1 MNEEKENNKKDER
14 QNYTDDI
21 NYNEEYDQQNEKK
34 EDVNDSTFEDIIPEE
49 DYKRIRTNII
59 NESILINE
67 INKYNSAKG
76 EDSTD
81 KLIHTKILSLE
92 NRKILII
99 QNMNLFKS
107 LEELHLDNNLIEE
120 LENLDELVNL
130 KILSVSNNK
139 IKEIKNLKNLKNLEE
154 LNLHNNRIKKI
165 ENLNNNKKLKILIL
179 SKNYIEDIENI
190 IYLRCLKELK
200 FLNLED
206 NPICNVDNVDIVN
219 NINNVTNEVKC
230 KLKSIKYFNNEILA
244 SYKKKKDQT
253 HVNTTT
259 MCATRNNE
267 FEFCSLNSA
276 IDNKEIYEKKI
287 LEAFLYD
294 ITILAKS
301 LFEDTKEPVVLSKI
315 YYYPQIKQIF
325 LEDLHKISSTVIDQV
340 LLLNEERKKCSEIFE
355 DDVEN
360 FISAYMLNNVKEYN
374 TLRKRAKKVIHSLLS
389 FLNCKQGLK
398 NMELKKCP
406 EFYKEKAE
414 SNKNKTLNDTIVE
427 KLQNISKN
435 FHLNIYEDK
444 EMINESDKNEP
455 SDKSLFLSDEKQRE
469 KEKDALLIDEDKYI
483 LIKTYIED
491 NIEQNFLFR
500 DKLINEELMNIV
512 SLNNFI
518 ENFKIDISKIIKVIN
533 DHISDYFKKLEELEE
548 SFSSSIV
555 NFFTEVKNNEHPSV
569 VLSEDEINEYYSYK
583 GNRSNILNNLEDF
596 ISSSYNKSYTFLIE
610 EKKKYL
616 FLKSRDRITEIGKIV
631 DTFNDLFY
639 SYLSTL
645 RVK

>member
-21 NYNEEYDQQNEKK
+21 NCNEEYGQQNEKK

-206 NPICNVDNVDIVN
+206 NPICNVDNVDNVN

-244 SYKKKKDQT
+244 SYQKKKDQT

-267 FEFCSLNSA
+267 FEFGSLNSA

-294 ITILAKS
+294 ITVLAKS
-301 LFEDTKEPVVLSKI
+301 LFEDTKEPVVLIHYNVYRAPFPPLSA
-315 YYYPQIKQIF
+315 P
-325 LEDLHKISSTVIDQV
+325 HRDQV

-389 FLNCKQGLK
+389 FLNCKQ
-398 NMELKKCP
+398 
-406 EFYKEKAE
+406 
-414 SNKNKTLNDTIVE
+414 
-427 KLQNISKN
+427 
-435 FHLNIYEDK
+435 
-444 EMINESDKNEP
+444 
-455 SDKSLFLSDEKQRE
+455 
-469 KEKDALLIDEDKYI
+469 
-483 LIKTYIED
+483 
-491 NIEQNFLFR
+491 
-500 DKLINEELMNIV
+500 
-512 SLNNFI
+512 
-518 ENFKIDISKIIKVIN
+518 
-533 DHISDYFKKLEELEE
+533 
-548 SFSSSIV
+548 
-555 NFFTEVKNNEHPSV
+555 
-569 VLSEDEINEYYSYK
+569 DEINEYYSYK

-596 ISSSYNKSYTFLIE
+596 ISSSYNKSCTFLIE